1 MACSQVLSLLDC
13 GHFDKRRKIRY
24 KISKTYGCVMPARLP
39 PLNWLRAFEASA
51 RALSFTAAAQELN
64 MTQSAVSQ
72 HIKSLENAL
81 GRPLFVRRVRGLEL
95 TDGGRG
101 YLPTVQAAF
110 AMLEEGTS
118 VLTGRN
124 DPDVLE
130 LHVNLSFA
138 IFWLTPRLGRFMAE
152 FPWVQLNVATSIW
165 AEEKPNAS
173 AAVEIVLGQGKW
185 ESRVGKRLTWDTIFP
200 VCTPEV
206 AARIHTVD
214 DLLKERLFD
223 LPGNLQSWDSWLE
236 ACPRDTG
243 TPNRPTQPPASPA
256 SPLSPPPVVHRASTW
271 AVSLAWAQSGLGVAL
286 AHDTVASHLIQTGRL
301 VRPLDFALPM
311 KEAFYLIAPEGTH
324 TNAAAQAFKGWL
336 LREMAAGPGP

>member
-1 MACSQVLSLLDC
+1 
-13 GHFDKRRKIRY
+13 
-24 KISKTYGCVMPARLP
+24 MPTRLP

-51 RALSFTAAAQELN
+51 RALSFTAAAQELS

-72 HIKSLENAL
+72 QIKSLENAL

-95 TDGGRG
+95 TDAGRG

-138 IFWLTPRLGRFMAE
+138 IFWLTPRLGRFMDE

-173 AAVEIVLGQGKW
+173 ATVEIVLGQGKW
-185 ESRVGKRLTWDTIFP
+185 ESLVGKRLTWDTIFP
-200 VCTPEV
+200 VCAPEV
-206 AARIHTVD
+206 AARIRTVD

-236 ACPRDTG
+236 ACPRDTRK
-243 TPNRPTQPPASPA
+243 PSRAAKLPVNSPAKPPASA
-256 SPLSPPPVVHRASTW
+256 LPPPVVHRASTW

-336 LREMAAGPGP
+336 LREMAGSPAHPRGAA